1 MTGIRIGITFFVL
14 FIFNTA
20 FACTDTYSSI
30 ADSACGTYG
39 SPSGNYWWNNSGTY
53 TDTIPNMAGC
63 DSIITLEIT
72 IHPIPI
78 VDFMVNNS
86 VGCSPIHP
94 SFTNLSDR
102 SNLSFTWDFGDGTTS
117 HVSNEQVWHTYAV
130 PGTYEVSLTATS
142 EFGCLAT
149 RGTSDFIIV
158 YPIPN
163 IDVDI
168 QVDNCEKEVTL
179 SINLDSN
186 HDVSWTL
193 PNDSIIYSGN
203 SITSIQE
210 GTYSIMIFL
219 NTSYNL
225 FCINEDTFEVTF
237 DFCEKPGGIK
247 LFPNPSSVVININN
261 VQPNSTVSV
270 IALNGHVYD
279 VGITD
284 ENGELVVDLRFLPE
298 GIYYIQIN
306 TAGNFRY
313 KKVLI
318 IRPK

>member
-1 MTGIRIGITFFVL
+1 MTGIRIGITFFAL
-14 FIFNTA
+14 FIINTA
-20 FACTDTYSSI
+20 FACTDSYASI
-30 ADSACGTYG
+30 ADSACGSYG
-39 SPSGNYWWNNSGTY
+39 SPSGKYWWNNSGTY

-72 IHPIPI
+72 IHPLPEVEFS
-78 VDFMVNNS
+78 VDIDA
-86 VGCSPIHP
+86 GCSPVTP
-94 SFTNLSDR
+94 TFTNLSNGD
-102 SNLSFTWDFGDGTTS
+102 NLSFTWIFGDGTTN
-117 HVSNEQVWHTYAV
+117 HVSNEQVWHTYTV
-130 PGTYEVSLTATS
+130 PGTYDVSLTATS
-142 EFGCLAT
+142 NLGCSAT
-149 RGTSDFIIV
+149 RSASDFIIV

-168 QVDNCEKEVTL
+168 QVNNCEQEVTL
-179 SINLDSN
+179 SIELDSN
-186 HDVSWTL
+186 QYVSWTL

-203 SITSIQE
+203 SITSKQE
-210 GTYSIMIFL
+210 GTYSVIIIGDNF
-219 NTSYNL
+219 NNL

-247 LFPNPSSVVININN
+247 LFPNPSSGVININN
-261 VQPNSTVSV
+261 VQPNSTVKV

-298 GIYYIQIN
+298 GIYYLQIN
-306 TAGNFRY
+306 TDGNFRY

-318 IRPK
+318 HG